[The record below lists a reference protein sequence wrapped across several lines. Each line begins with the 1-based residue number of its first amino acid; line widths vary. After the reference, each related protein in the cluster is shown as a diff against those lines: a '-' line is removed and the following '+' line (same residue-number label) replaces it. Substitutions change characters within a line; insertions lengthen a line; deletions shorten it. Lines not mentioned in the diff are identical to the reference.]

1 MSRKYKQRGYREDDE
16 AERSREAGRGPRPE
30 REGPRGRGLGRPTV
44 EAFRCARCGARLTVP
59 AAGVDPGATCPAC
72 GTDLHACVQ
81 CAWFDTSA
89 TFECR
94 QAIPV
99 RIAAKSRRNE
109 CGHFA
114 PKMVSEHRAEEPR
127 PDDAR
132 AAFDDLFD
140 L

>member
-1 MSRKYKQRGYREDDE
+1 MSRKYRQRGYREDDE
-16 AERSREAGRGPRPE
+16 GDRSREGPRGPRPE
-30 REGPRGRGLGRPTV
+30 REGPRGRGLGRPTG
-44 EAFRCARCGARLTVP
+44 EAFRCARCGGRLTVP
-59 AAGVDPGATCPAC
+59 AAGIAREGTCPSC
-72 GTDLHACVQ
+72 GADLHACVQ

-94 QAIPV
+94 QTIPV

-109 CGHFA
+109 CGLFA
-114 PKMVSEHRAEEPR
+114 PKLVSEHRSEEPR
-127 PDDAR
+127 PDDVR